1 MNWGHGITI
10 AIISFITFILSIL
23 YFNMPKSADLVV
35 ENYYEVGIN
44 FEQRIQAI
52 RNSKGLKEKT
62 SITKTEK
69 MLSIN
74 FPKEVIMDSI
84 VEGLIHLYRPDNG
97 NLDKHFPFVKTANN
111 VINIPLK
118 NIKKGNYNLLVS
130 WKTKTKDFYIDKGIV
145 NI

>member
-44 FEQRIQAI
+44 FEQRIQSI
-52 RNSKGLKEKT
+52 RNSKGIKEKII
-62 SITKTEK
+62 ITITDE
-69 MLSIN
+69 MLSIT

-97 NLDKHFPFVKTANN
+97 NLDKHFPFVKTTNN

-118 NIKKGNYNLLVS
+118 TVKTGNYSLLMS
-130 WKTKTKDFYIDKGIV
+130 WKTRLKDFYIDKGIV
-145 NI
+145 NL